1 VDTKLVALAI
11 PFFFVLIGIEVAIS
25 YRRRAS
31 LYRLHDAISS
41 MACGIGEQ
49 VIVVFTAGAAIAA
62 YLFVEK
68 HLALTVIPRS
78 SVLAWVAVFFLV
90 DHSYYWFHRSS
101 HRVNFMWAGHAVH
114 HQSEEYNLST
124 ALRQNWI
131 ENLLAWPFYVPLAL
145 VGFPFLMFATA
156 STVNLLYQF
165 WVHTRAIGKLGRAEG
180 LLNTPSSHR
189 VHHGIDPKYVDRN
202 YGGMFMLWDR
212 MYGTYQPEEE
222 EPIYGTVKPLESW
235 SPLWAQLEGWARLVT
250 MTRGTARL
258 GDKVRVW
265 FAPPDWRPDDLGG
278 PVVVPEVD
286 RALYRKYAAGVTA
299 ASAAVD
305 RYVMLQFLVITAAT
319 SSIMWFATV
328 VPRSLLAASS
338 GWVLAAVIAWS
349 GLFEGKPWA
358 RPLEITRHVAGV
370 GLGFLFLTQLGV
382 SAVLVVAAVS
392 ALISATLLVRI
403 HEPQS
408 TSIPSESETSGA
420 P

>member
-1 VDTKLVALAI
+1 MDTKLVALAI
-11 PFFFVLIGIEVAIS
+11 PFFFLLIGIEVAIS
-25 YRRRAS
+25 HAGSRKGTAS
-31 LYRLHDAISS
+31 LYRLHDAVSS

-49 VIVVFTAGAAIAA
+49 VIVVFTAGSAIVA
-62 YLFVEK
+62 YLYVEK
-68 HLALTVIPRS
+68 HLALTVIPRT
-78 SVLAWVAVFFLV
+78 SVLAWVVVFFLV

-101 HRVNFMWAGHAVH
+101 HRVNFLWAGHAVH

-165 WVHTRAIGKLGRAEG
+165 WVHTRAIGKLGPAEG
-180 LLNTPSSHR
+180 MLNTPSSHR

-222 EPIYGTVKPLESW
+222 EPIYGTVKPLESY
-235 SPLWAQLEGWARLVT
+235 SPLWAQLEGWHRLAT
-250 MTRGTARL
+250 MTRGTARF

-265 FAPPDWRPDDLGG
+265 FAPPDWRPADLGG
-278 PVVVPEVD
+278 PVTVPEVD
-286 RALYRKYAAGVTA
+286 RAAYRKYAAPVTA
-299 ASAAVD
+299 ASAATD
-305 RYVMLQFLVITAAT
+305 RYVLLQFLVITAAT

-328 VPRSLLAASS
+328 LPRPLLFASS
-338 GWVLAAVIAWS
+338 AWVLAAVTAWG

-358 RPLEITRHVAGV
+358 RPLEIVRHLAGV
-370 GLGFLFLTQLGV
+370 ALGFLFFRQLGV
-382 SAVLVVAAVS
+382 SSVLVVAAAS
-392 ALISATLLVRI
+392 ALLSAALLVQTRSRI
-403 HEPQS
+403 VA
-408 TSIPSESETSGA
+408 IP
-420 P
+420 